1 MELEEVSAWLWK
13 KIAAAG
19 GGFGAA
25 ELKAESGSCVEG
37 MRDAVIPALRRRLR
51 RCSG

>member
-1 MELEEVSAWLWK
+1 MWK

-37 MRDAVIPALRRRLR
+37 MRDAVIPAKAGIQAFVWA
-51 RCSG
+51 CG